1 MIDTLS
7 AGLSVMMQNPWLLL
21 LPILFDLFYWFAPP
35 LILGPELVTLLL
47 TPFDPEGA
55 NATLFAARPELAPE
69 FNGLYGTLKDF
80 ASSVNLWQFF
90 VSSYLFW
97 PSALV
102 SQFPDASAISLIQER
117 GWQLTT
123 PGNVVSSV
131 LGLAVIGL
139 FVNVFWLHGVAISLQ
154 TRETKENPLIHLAR
168 AVRPTLKHSL
178 LLLTMGLIFLMIFM
192 GGLFPLS
199 FILAVIMLLSPGV
212 GACLYS
218 FAIIGILW
226 LLFWLAVH
234 LYFTVAAMI
243 MQNKGLLQA
252 PRLSIQIV
260 RRFFRSGLGFVLL
273 CTILTWGFQIV
284 WGSLN
289 SDLGKIISI
298 TGNAALGTAIAA
310 AMMIFFDER
319 YSIIQEELKSKE

>member
-1 MIDTLS
+1 MI
-7 AGLSVMMQNPWLLL
+7 QNPWLLL

-35 LILGPELVTLLL
+35 LILGAELVTLLL

-55 NATLFAARPELAPE
+55 NAALFATRPELAIE
-69 FNGLYGTLKDF
+69 FTGLYDTLENF
-80 ASSVNLWQFF
+80 ASGINLWQFF

-102 SQFPDASAISLIQER
+102 SQFPDASAVALMQER
-117 GWQLTT
+117 GWQLTHV
-123 PGNVVSSV
+123 GNVVSSV
-131 LGLAVIGL
+131 LGLIITGL
-139 FVNVFWLHGVAISLQ
+139 FVNVFWLHGVAISVQ
-154 TRETKENPLIHLAR
+154 KRETKENPLIDLAR
-168 AVRPTLKHSL
+168 AMRPTLKHTLQL
-178 LLLTMGLIFLMIFM
+178 LIMGLVFLMIFM
-192 GGLFPLS
+192 GALFPLS
-199 FILAVIMLLSPGV
+199 FVLAVVMLLLPAV

-234 LYFTVAAMI
+234 LYFTIAAMI

-252 PRLSIQIV
+252 PWLSIQVV
-260 RRFFRSGLGFVLL
+260 RRFLRSGLGFVLL

-289 SDLGKIISI
+289 SDVGRIISI
-298 TGNAALGTAIAA
+298 TGNAALGTGIAA
-310 AMMIFFDER
+310 AMMIFFEER
-319 YSIIQEELKSKE
+319 YSIFKEEIEHKSKE